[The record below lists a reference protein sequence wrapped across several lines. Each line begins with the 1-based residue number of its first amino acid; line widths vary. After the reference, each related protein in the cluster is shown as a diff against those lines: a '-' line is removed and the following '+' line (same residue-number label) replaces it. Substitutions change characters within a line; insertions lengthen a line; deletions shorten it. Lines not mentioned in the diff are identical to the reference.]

1 MNKVTAFFQSNF
13 WKRFGIGFV
22 LLVLT
27 GGFFLA
33 GVITTSRAAKTDVD
47 QTQQGVTDEEQQ
59 AIVDNR
65 AQTIA
70 DVKTVSGADVSRKDS
85 DDRLASSLFQYATT
99 WDSEDSYAVSRSN
112 LLRKFE
118 YLDEDCMLLSQFFPP
133 LESMI
138 TKDSSGNIMYNP
150 FDYGINLQF
159 VSMKTWV
166 IAIDGDTY
174 TYFGE
179 VEVQSSGPYG
189 GSATGHVATMYSTD
203 KDGHIINPICY
214 MVGV

>member
-1 MNKVTAFFQSNF
+1 MNKLTMFFQSNV
-13 WKRFGIGFV
+13 WKRFGIGFI

-27 GGFFLA
+27 LGFFVA
-33 GVITTSRAAKTDVD
+33 GMVTTSRAGKTNVN
-47 QTQQGVTDEEQQ
+47 QTQQGVTEQEQQ

-70 DVKTVSGADVSRKDS
+70 DVKTVSGVDVSRKES
-85 DDRLASSLFQYATT
+85 DDRVASSLFQYATT
-99 WDSEDSYAVSRSN
+99 WNSEDSYAASRSN

-118 YLDEDCMLLSQFFPP
+118 YLDENGMLLSQFFPP

-138 TKDSSGNIMYNP
+138 TKDASGKIVYNP
-150 FDYGINLQF
+150 FDYHINLQF
-159 VSMKTWV
+159 VSMQTWV